1 MAHPD
6 PTRQGSEKGQRD
18 HAGRTS
24 EASDA
29 GMQSGGQGANTQGPT
44 PSGATASDPK
54 GHGSGDE
61 RHGAMSPEVRS
72 DSDGPVRDT
81 GMDRDSGAGA
91 AGGRDT
97 GGSEASRNAQRSQ
110 GRSGA

>member
-6 PTRQGSEKGQRD
+6 PQRQGSEKGQRD

-29 GMQSGGQGANTQGPT
+29 GMQSGGQGANTQG
-44 PSGATASDPK
+44 ATASDPK
-54 GHGSGDE
+54 GHGSGDT
-61 RHGAMSPEVRS
+61 RHGATSPNVRS
-72 DSDGPVRDT
+72 DAGGPVPDT

-110 GRSGA
+110 GHSGS